1 MKVEKIVLNEARE
14 VSLTAYLLDTGGEF
28 RNICKRPAVL
38 ILPGGGYKFCSE
50 READPVAMPYLKAG
64 YQAFILR
71 YSVGKHSVWPN
82 ALQDYEQAMEMIRT
96 KAEEWK
102 IFSDKIAVIGFS
114 AGGHLAAAAA
124 TMSKNRPNAAILG
137 YPVTGSDVKGCC
149 ATAPDTISC
158 VDKNTC
164 PCFIF
169 ATRTDA
175 VVPVMNSI
183 RLWKRWCRRIFRL
196 KAIFI
201 PMDLMDFQHAIL
213 LFRVVIQ
220 LFPHVFLTG
229 YPILSGG

>member
-1 MKVEKIVLNEARE
+1 M
-14 VSLTAYLLDTGGEF
+14 
-28 RNICKRPAVL
+28 
-38 ILPGGGYKFCSE
+38 
-50 READPVAMPYLKAG
+50 
-64 YQAFILR
+64 
-71 YSVGKHSVWPN
+71 
-82 ALQDYEQAMEMIRT
+82 
-96 KAEEWK
+96 
-102 IFSDKIAVIGFS
+102 
-114 AGGHLAAAAA
+114 AAAAA

-183 RLWKRWCRRIFRL
+183 RFMEALVQADISFE
-196 KAIFI
+196 IHI
-201 PMDLMDFQHAIL
+201 YSYNLMDFQHAIL